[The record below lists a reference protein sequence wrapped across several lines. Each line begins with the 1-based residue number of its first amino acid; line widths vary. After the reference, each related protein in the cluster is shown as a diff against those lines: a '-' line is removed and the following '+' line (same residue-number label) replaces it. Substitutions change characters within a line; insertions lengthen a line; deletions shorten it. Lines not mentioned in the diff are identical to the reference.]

1 MSVEKDQNHGQLATS
16 QLHCLARITDKHTH
30 YLSATSL

>member
-1 MSVEKDQNHGQLATS
+1 MSVEKDENNGELATS
-16 QLHCLARITDKHTH
+16 QLHCLASITDKHTH